1 MKCDMEKAIAV
12 EREEHPWADEEIARK
27 LVEDHLRD
35 DPDYYAGA
43 GEDEGEEGDP
53 YPEHGEEHHGHGK
66 PALVISIGGKPKPKD
81 EDPYPEEE

>member
-27 LVEDHLRD
+27 LVEDHLRE
-35 DPDYYAGA
+35 DPDYYGDAA
-43 GEDEGEEGDP
+43 EEEGEEGDP
-53 YPEHGEEHHGHGK
+53 YPEEGHGK
-66 PALVISIGGKPKPKD
+66 KPSLTISIGMKPKKVE